1 MMMVWRR
8 ERNFFRFFFP
18 SCIFLSPFSFPP
30 RKIQGTKKNERRRS
44 KKKKGGKKEKKRK
57 KKKRNSRL
65 QKREFCVVTCVCVCA
80 CVFLLWR
87 VSHRSSL
94 FVDCLSTRKGNRRKR
109 RGRDARSILI
119 FARGPTCCRGVFLRR
134 AEGRIRQR

>member
-1 MMMVWRR
+1 MMVWRR
-8 ERNFFRFFFP
+8 ERKFFRFFFP

-30 RKIQGTKKNERRRS
+30 RKIQGTKKMKEEGV
-44 KKKKGGKKEKKRK
+44 KKKGWEKRK